1 MRTLPVIGGQAGWAS
16 QTGWYDYGSFDGN
29 TQNREECRVYE
40 FPSRIASKAQG
51 DGSGQHRGRGEFF
64 RNLSTEAISE
74 FESISEPHCYPGMAV
89 LIREEEEPSKVLFLL
104 EGRVKLS
111 MNSID
116 GKRLIL
122 AIAWPGEILGLTSAI
137 SGFPHVITAET
148 QFPCII
154 TSLLRQAFL
163 GFLMR
168 YPMASQNVMRELSL
182 DYNRT
187 AQQLRTLGLAS
198 TAPAKF
204 ARLLLEWCKDGEETK
219 RGVRIQCPLTHG
231 EIGEHIGA
239 SRETISRVM
248 KDFKSQGLVEQC
260 GSILIVPNLE
270 ALEACR
276 YAI

>member
-1 MRTLPVIGGQAGWAS
+1 MRTVPVIGGQAGWTS
-16 QTGWYDYGSFDGN
+16 QTGWYDYGSFDEN
-29 TQNREECRVYE
+29 AQNREECRVYE
-40 FPSRIASKAQG
+40 FPSRIASNAQG
-51 DGSGQHRGRGEFF
+51 DGSGPHSRRGEFF
-64 RNLSTEAISE
+64 RNLSTDAINE
-74 FESISEPHCYPGMAV
+74 FESITVPHCCPGATV
-89 LIREEEEPSKVLFLL
+89 LIREEEEPSRVLFLL

-116 GKRLIL
+116 GRRLIL
-122 AIAWPGEILGLTSAI
+122 AIAWPGEILGLTSAV
-137 SGFPHVITAET
+137 SGCPHAITAET
-148 QFPCII
+148 QFPCMI
-154 TSLLRQAFL
+154 TSVQRQVFL

-182 DYNRT
+182 DYERT

-204 ARLLLEWCKDGEETK
+204 ARLLLEWCKDGEETE

-239 SRETISRVM
+239 SRETISRVI
-248 KDFKSQGLVEQC
+248 KGFKSQGLVEQC
-260 GSILIVPNLE
+260 GSILIVPDIE
-270 ALEACR
+270 ALEAYE